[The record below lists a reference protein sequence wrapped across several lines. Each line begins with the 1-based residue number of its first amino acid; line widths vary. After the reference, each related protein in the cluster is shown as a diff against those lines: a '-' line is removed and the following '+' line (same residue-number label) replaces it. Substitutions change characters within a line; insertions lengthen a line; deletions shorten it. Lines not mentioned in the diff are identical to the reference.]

1 MQNDTY
7 FKVNTPTVS
16 HETIDGEAVIIN
28 LDNGNYYSLTDAGS
42 IIWDLVAR
50 RLPVSEICR
59 EVCET
64 YQGDRSQVESGVHQL
79 LSQLQQE
86 NLIVSGNG
94 EGAESVV
101 VGNGVVHA
109 NGNGN
114 GHSKAEFKLPVL
126 QKYTDMQELLL
137 LDPINDVDDTGWPR
151 KPE

>member
-1 MQNDTY
+1 MQNNTY

-16 HETIDGEAVIIN
+16 HETIDGEVVIIN

-42 IIWDLVAR
+42 TIWDLVAR
-50 RLPVSEICR
+50 RLPLSEICR
-59 EVCET
+59 EVCES
-64 YQGDRSQVESGVHQL
+64 YQGDRSQIESGIREL
-79 LSQLQQE
+79 LSELQLE

-94 EGAESVV
+94 DGAEPVV
-101 VGNGVVHA
+101 VANEQVHA

-114 GHSKAEFKLPVL
+114 GNGKAEFKLPVL

-137 LDPINDVDDTGWPR
+137 LDPIHDVDDTGWPR